1 MVSNS
6 NQSNGAA
13 WNPAALLNP
22 RHAPRPQP
30 TSWRPDTTSA
40 ARQTPSSELGF
51 NFSTPE
57 YFSSIGPPTIPASS
71 SQSTIA
77 SDVAQPSLSFSFA
90 SPDDSANTP
99 GQGDS
104 ASSENTGMG
113 SMIER
118 MNNVRDRA
126 FAPPPK
132 KRRVDLPGGES
143 SARNPG
149 GSGGLGEYIKEQSID
164 LTVSPKPVSNT
175 VDLTEG
181 RPKLS
186 ISTPPARAVASTV
199 LVTNLA

>member
-6 NQSNGAA
+6 GQGNGAA

-22 RHAPRPQP
+22 RHGPLPQP
-30 TSWRPDTTSA
+30 TPRRPDSA
-40 ARQTPSSELGF
+40 PTARHTPSSELGF
-51 NFSTPE
+51 NFLTPDN
-57 YFSSIGPPTIPASS
+57 FSSIGPPTAPASS

-90 SPDDSANTP
+90 SPDDPTNTP
-99 GQGDS
+99 WQGDP
-104 ASSENTGMG
+104 ASSDNTGMG

-132 KRRVDLPGGES
+132 KRRVDMPGES
-143 SARNPG
+143 SLRNPG

-164 LTVSPKPVSNT
+164 LTASPKPVSDT

-181 RPKLS
+181 RLKP
-186 ISTPPARAVASTV
+186 
-199 LVTNLA
+199 